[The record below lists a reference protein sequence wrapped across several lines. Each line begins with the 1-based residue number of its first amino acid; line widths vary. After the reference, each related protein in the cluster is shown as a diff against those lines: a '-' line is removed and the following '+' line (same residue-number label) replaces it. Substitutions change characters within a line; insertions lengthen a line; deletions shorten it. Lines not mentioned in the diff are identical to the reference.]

1 MTEKTK
7 GKPDPI
13 DAHVGRRLRARRSLL
28 GMSQAKMAEAIGLT
42 FQQIQK
48 YERGMNRISAG
59 RLWQFS
65 INLEVPIEY
74 FYEGLEGGI
83 QRAPDPDDP
92 MSRNETLKLLR
103 VWYLL
108 PETVRRGFYGNLKML
123 SREFEV
129 EATNG

>member
-1 MTEKTK
+1 MKTK
-7 GKPDPI
+7 GKATEI
-13 DAHVGRRLRARRSLL
+13 DVHIGRRLRARMQIMGVTQEKL
-28 GMSQAKMAEAIGLT
+28 GEKIDVT

-48 YERGMNRISAG
+48 FLDGKNRITAAS
-59 RLWQFS
+59 LWHFS
-65 INLEVPIEY
+65 HALDVPIDY
-74 FYEGLEGGI
+74 FFEGLSGDV
-83 QRAPDPDDP
+83 RPALVPDEKLT
-92 MSRNETLKLLR
+92 SRETLKLLR